1 LRFTVNNIVMPFYE
15 DEREFIPRELRKR
28 GIKPSSYK
36 IARVSVDARK
46 APNVMFVYTVI
57 CEADDVNEKAPG
69 YAGVF
74 SYNNYPSDI
83 PEKDISSKI
92 SRPVVVGF
100 GPCGMFCAYLLALK
114 GFRPIVIER
123 GSCGEKRFEKTENY
137 FKGGELD
144 TETNVQFGEGGAG
157 MFSDGKL
164 MTRISDDRCSF
175 VMETFVKFGAPEE
188 IMYLARP
195 HVGTDKLRGVV
206 KAMREKI
213 ISLGGEILFDTPLV
227 GITCLKDG
235 TYSLKTSKGEFNS
248 DGVFLAVGHSAHDTV
263 RMLKNFGLN
272 VTAKDFSVGM
282 RIEHPRRDVE
292 YSVYKKAVEHKCAH
306 KLPAA
311 EYNVSY
317 RKGDNKGDYS
327 FCMCPGG
334 VVVPSESERETIVTN
349 GMSYHARDGV
359 NSNCAIAVSV
369 NSSDHGGDPER
380 ALRLKCDIE
389 RNAYILGKGKA
400 PCQTVGSY
408 ISGTRP
414 KISFGKVAPT
424 YERGVMPSDISK
436 LFTSEQNKLLKDGLS
451 HFMKV
456 YPFFK
461 NLDACLTAPETRTSS
476 PVRMNR
482 TKELTALTYEGS
494 ELKGLYPCGEG
505 AGYAGG
511 ITSAAIDGLRAA
523 EAYIYNKKPKI

>member
-1 LRFTVNNIVMPFYE
+1 MRFTVNNIVMPFYE

-213 ISLGGEILFDTPLV
+213 ISLGGEIMFDTSLL
-227 GITCLKDG
+227 GIACLSDG
-235 TYSLKTSKGEFNS
+235 TYSLKTSKGEMNS
-248 DGVFLAVGHSAHDTV
+248 DGVFLAIGHSAHDTV

-282 RIEHPRRDVE
+282 RIEHPRKDVE

-317 RKGDNKGDYS
+317 RKGDNKGVYS

-349 GMSYHARDGV
+349 GMSYNSRDGI
-359 NSNCAIAVSV
+359 NSNSALLVSV
-369 NSSDHGGDPER
+369 NTSDFPSSHPLSGIELQEQYER
-380 ALRLKCDIE
+380 Y
-389 RNAYILGKGKA
+389 AYSK
-400 PCQTVGSY
+400 TGSY
-408 ISGTRP
+408 KTTVQRVGDFLNGKPTSR
-414 KISFGKVAPT
+414 FGKVKST
-424 YERGVMPSDISK
+424 YLPGVILGSVEDMCPEFVVNSIKQALPK
-436 LFTSEQNKLLKDGLS
+436 LGKKLQGFDN
-451 HFMKV
+451 
-456 YPFFK
+456 P
-461 NLDACLTAPETRTSS
+461 DALLVGVETRSS
-476 PVRMNR
+476 APYQVIR
-482 TKELTALTYEGS
+482 
-494 ELKGLYPCGEG
+494 GLDMQTNINNVYAIGEG
-505 AGYAGG
+505 AGWAGG
-511 ITSAAIDGLRAA
+511 IVSSAVEGIKCADI
-523 EAYIYNKKPKI
+523 IINKYN